1 MRTLLKFVSLMAL
14 IAAVISL
21 ASCAAEGG
29 KSPVVNNT
37 PTVDDI
43 LNAGGK
49 QTSGTKAGELAESS
63 DSAPASDAAK
73 VDVDLTVMNSTM
85 VYSEVYNMLTKP
97 DSYRGK
103 SVRMRGAFAVYIGE
117 TMNYYAVLIA
127 DATACC
133 SQGIEF
139 ILENESELSYPDDY
153 PNLGT
158 TVTVSGT
165 FGTYMEGS
173 NMYCRLS
180 NAVFE

>member
-1 MRTLLKFVSLMAL
+1 MKAVLKVISL
-14 IAAVISL
+14 IALFAVVISL

-29 KSPVVNNT
+29 KSSVVNNA

-43 LNAGGK
+43 LNSGGK
-49 QTSGTKAGELAESS
+49 QTTGAETGKQTESA
-63 DSAPASDAAK
+63 DSAPASNAAK

-103 SVRMRGAFAVYIGE
+103 SVRMKGAFAVYIGDS
-117 TMNYYAVLIA
+117 MNYYAVLIS

-139 ILENESELSYPDDY
+139 VLVNESELSYPDDY
-153 PNLGT
+153 PTLGT

-165 FGTYMEGS
+165 FGTYMEGT

>member
-1 MRTLLKFVSLMAL
+1 MKVVFKMISMIAVLAVVFSL
-14 IAAVISL
+14 V
-21 ASCAAEGG
+21 SCAAGDG
-29 KSPVVNNT
+29 KSTVVNNS

-43 LNAGGK
+43 LNAGGQPSDTGK
-49 QTSGTKAGELAESS
+49 NTQAEESDGRSASS
-63 DSAPASDAAK
+63 ATK

-97 DSYRGK
+97 DSYKGK
-103 SVRMRGAFAVYIGE
+103 SVRMKGSFAVYVGDS
-117 TMNYYAVLIA
+117 MNYYAVLIS

-139 ILENESELSYPDDY
+139 VLTNESELSYPDDY
-153 PNLGT
+153 PALGT

-165 FGTYMEGS
+165 FGTYMEGT